1 MKNLFLSV
9 ALIAV
14 PVGVFAA
21 VESVLPHAPAETAQS
36 QPAPTLGDL
45 ARYQTIVADAQKIS
59 ATGDL
64 TAAEKRVTDFEV
76 LWDKEAPDLRAKDR
90 AAWNRIDTAADEAF
104 AALRAKSP
112 DASKVDAT
120 LTALSASLV
129 DTGSNSGPVQASGP
143 VRMIAGIA
151 VTDDTGKALPCEEML
166 AQIKAAVAT
175 VTDPQI
181 KTKVADFQS
190 KGTERCNAD
199 DDAHA
204 DAFFAQGLALTQN

>member
-1 MKNLFLSV
+1 MKNLLLSV

-21 VESVLPHAPAETAQS
+21 VESVLPHAPADTAQS

-45 ARYQTIVADAQKIS
+45 ARYQTIVTDVQKIS
-59 ATGDL
+59 ASGDL

-76 LWDKEAPDLRAKDR
+76 LWDKEASDLRAKDR
-90 AAWNRIDTAADEAF
+90 AAWNGIDTAADEAF
-104 AALRAKSP
+104 AALRAKAP

-129 DTGSNSGPVQASGP
+129 DTSPAQATGPVK
-143 VRMIAGIA
+143 MIAGIA

-166 AQIKAAVAT
+166 GQIKAAAAT

-181 KTKVADFQS
+181 KTQVADFQS

>member
-1 MKNLFLSV
+1 MKNLLLSV

-21 VESVLPHAPAETAQS
+21 VESVLPHAPADTAQS

-45 ARYQTIVADAQKIS
+45 ARYQSIVGDVQKIS
-59 ATGDL
+59 ATGDM

-90 AAWNRIDTAADEAF
+90 AAWNRIDTAADAAF
-104 AALRAKSP
+104 SALRAKSP
-112 DASKVDAT
+112 DAAKVDAT

-129 DTGSNSGPVQASGP
+129 DTSPAQASGP
-143 VRMIAGIA
+143 VKMIAG
-151 VTDDTGKALPCEEML
+151 V
-166 AQIKAAVAT
+166 AVAS

-181 KTKVADFQS
+181 KTQVADFQS

-204 DAFFAQGLALTQN
+204 DAFFAQGLALSQN

>member
-1 MKNLFLSV
+1 MKNLLLSV

-21 VESVLPHAPAETAQS
+21 VESVLPHAPADMAQS

-45 ARYQTIVADAQKIS
+45 ARYQTIVADVQKLS

-64 TAAEKRVTDFEV
+64 TTAEKRVTDFEM
-76 LWDKEAPDLRAKDR
+76 LWDTEASDLRAKDR
-90 AAWNRIDTAADEAF
+90 ASWNRIDTSADEAI

-112 DASKVDAT
+112 VATKVDAT
-120 LTALSASLV
+120 LTALFASLV
-129 DTGSNSGPVQASGP
+129 DTSPSQAPGPVNT
-143 VRMIAGIA
+143 IAGIA
-151 VTDDTGKALPCEEML
+151 ITDDTGKALPCEEML
-166 AQIKAAVAT
+166 GQIKAAAAT

-181 KTKVADFQS
+181 KTQVADFQS

>member
-1 MKNLFLSV
+1 MKNLLLSV

-21 VESVLPHAPAETAQS
+21 VESVLPHTPADTAQS
-36 QPAPTLGDL
+36 QSAPTLGDL
-45 ARYQTIVADAQKIS
+45 ARYQTIVADVQKIS

-64 TAAEKRVTDFEV
+64 TAAEKRVTDFEA
-76 LWDKEAPDLRAKDR
+76 LWDKEASDLRAKDR

-129 DTGSNSGPVQASGP
+129 DTSPVQASSP
-143 VRMIAGIA
+143 VKMIAGIA

-166 AQIKAAVAT
+166 GQIKAAAAT

-181 KTKVADFQS
+181 KSQVAGFQS

>member
-1 MKNLFLSV
+1 MKNLLLSV

-21 VESVLPHAPAETAQS
+21 VESVLPHTPADTAQS
-36 QPAPTLGDL
+36 QPAPTLGGL
-45 ARYQTIVADAQKIS
+45 TRYQTIVADVQKIS

-64 TAAEKRVTDFEV
+64 TAAEKRVTDFEA
-76 LWDKEAPDLRAKDR
+76 LWDKEASDLRSKDR

-120 LTALSASLV
+120 LAALSASLV
-129 DTGSNSGPVQASGP
+129 DTSPAQATGPVK
-143 VRMIAGIA
+143 MIAGIA

-166 AQIKAAVAT
+166 GQIKAAAAT
-175 VTDPQI
+175 VIDPQI
-181 KTKVADFQS
+181 KTQVADFQS

-204 DAFFAQGLALTQN
+204 DTFFAQGLALTQN